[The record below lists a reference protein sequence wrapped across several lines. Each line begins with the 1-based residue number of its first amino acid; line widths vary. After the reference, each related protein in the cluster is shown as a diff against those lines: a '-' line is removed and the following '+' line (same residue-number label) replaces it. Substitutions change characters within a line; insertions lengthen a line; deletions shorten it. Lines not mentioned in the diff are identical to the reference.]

1 MRKIVFILVFV
12 LTCSISFAKDIE
24 RVSAIYEYISD
35 DPNES
40 PEEARRKAIERA
52 REKALEEK
60 FGIDVSRI
68 NTTYIQNQSGEGND
82 VSDMFSLGGSSVRGE
97 WIETIEEKIIEE
109 RYERG
114 FWYVKVRVEGKARS
128 KSSENIDI
136 SAIFVNDIEDRY
148 PRDQYNN
155 EDDIFLRFKSPVSG
169 SLCVYLID
177 AEKNAYCILPYSS
190 VSIGCQKIEANK
202 EYIFFSQE
210 FDRQAYEYELQTQKT
225 IEHNALY
232 VVFSPNEFTKAL
244 DSDGGLNW
252 KDEPMPRVLHY
263 ANFLKWLSRNQ
274 IKDEKMVV
282 KVEVISIRK

>member
-1 MRKIVFILVFV
+1 MFV
-12 LTCSISFAKDIE
+12 LTCSISLAKDIE

-35 DPNES
+35 NPNES

-52 REKALEEK
+52 REKALEDK
-60 FGIDVSRI
+60 FGVDVNRI
-68 NTTYIQNQSGEGND
+68 NTTYIQNRSGDNND

-114 FWYVKVRVEGKARS
+114 FWYIKARVSGKARS

-148 PRDQYNN
+148 ARDQYNN
-155 EDDIFLRFKSPVSG
+155 GDDIFLRFQSPVSG
-169 SLCVYLID
+169 SLCVYIVD
-177 AEKNAYCILPYSS
+177 AEQNAYCLLPYSS
-190 VSIGCQKIEANK
+190 VSVGCQKIEANK

-210 FDRQAYEYELQTQKT
+210 FDHMADEYVLQTQKSV
-225 IEHNALY
+225 EHNALY

-244 DSDGGLNW
+244 DFDSGKNW
-252 KDEPMPRVLHY
+252 KDEPMPRVLPY
-263 ANFLKWLSRNQ
+263 TDFLKWLSRNQ

-282 KVEVISIRK
+282 KTEVISIR